1 MKALTTDVSS
11 AWQGLYKDGKN
22 EMVAAVLSLLFA
34 EQLVTF

>member
-1 MKALTTDVSS
+1 MKALATDVSS
-11 AWQGLYKDGKN
+11 AWQGLYKDSKN